1 MTYGQVD
8 KLKTA
13 IAASELIPLLVYS
26 PYLLVMLRK
35 CATANT
41 QQRFVQTVG
50 YGVLGFCL
58 FDPVS
63 V

>member
-1 MTYGQVD
+1 MDRRKRATLQKLYENNSLTYGQVE

-13 IAASELIPLLVYS
+13 IAASEIVPLLVYS

-41 QQRFVQTVG
+41 QQRFV
-50 YGVLGFCL
+50 
-58 FDPVS
+58 
-63 V
+63 